1 MKKILAILLTLIFTF
16 SCFSVLGTSTAFAE
30 QSAGQELVKS
40 DFEKDYESGSTHWVS
55 TIAGK
60 ESVEIKKEEN
70 EDVYYA
76 RVSNIKTAE
85 VGMFT
90 TPFELYTGNEYEL
103 SFEFRTP
110 KTRDN
115 GYNLGGTAYQ
125 PAFGL
130 FEVEANSDK
139 SEVVSGNKFVP
150 VDTFYAYH
158 TSNIK
163 RRTGF
168 SGNWTITTGEETSR
182 TVTVYDN
189 PSSYIRYNTDG
200 YNDLISA
207 KDATEV
213 YKNWAKVTFKFNAVA
228 KEEGELSQTAA
239 FAFFYNI
246 ANNSDLVFDIKNVKL
261 ICTKGSDGTVI
272 PEEPEV
278 NPNAPGELKAP
289 VTVLNTDG
297 EAHPYAADLGVI
309 DAKGTK
315 NSNGTYTFTINYDA
329 MEGVNSFEG
338 WFDGETLLSTEETYT
353 STADVNAEDVKAKI
367 ICRSVISG
375 GLGFESHTEKTSLAV
390 QPEKQGTL
398 LYEDK
403 WGLWS
408 IYGKNG
414 HYETDTNTFTRYA
427 YYMSDSARE
436 SVYNAETGTFNRD
449 KSVTIRPYSGNSMFG
464 FDARGRSIV
473 RKLDNL
479 KPNTEYQLSFYSYNL
494 SKWDFLERVTVANT
508 YDLLTKTIASSET
521 SYTVD
526 NVKVY
531 GYYKEDLAETDIRYN
546 TPKIADEN
554 KVQKWTKITVNFKT
568 DNNTEF
574 YLHLATSNN
583 GYDALTSTKHYIDN
597 LTVCEVEIPDSF
609 EKSVEYKGAAIRRGD
624 DKTPQALRVK
634 FEIPNSITNLY
645 NDNGYS
651 LKEYGALV
659 AYDQNLNGTE
669 LNFDTSAKYFKG
681 VAYNEEDGTNKVFA
695 TTATGSVVSFALYNI
710 GVTNGTTDYSA
721 YNKEFV
727 VRPYSIYI
735 DESGNEYIYYA
746 NSESISLF
754 DVVDAILDQS
764 TLESVKP
771 SGLTGYLSD
780 VITARNILSG
790 EAYDAY
796 KAAGRN
802 IYSQNDSMGGLTLND
817 LGENLPI
824 HTELQAEYLTGE
836 YADIANFA
844 SGVAEL
850 SRPMPI
856 TFSWNDTN
864 STGTLY
870 RYLLTVSENSDLSNP
885 LVYATADNSIDIY
898 NFKIGTDY
906 YWNVTAIYSDGIV
919 VSDVD
924 KFSTEATGPRNL
936 YISGTTNARDLGGWT
951 INGKQTNQGV
961 IFRSSQIDYITVE
974 GRNTLINELGVK
986 TEIDIR
992 ESKEAVNTLP
1002 DDLNYNAFH
1011 TKSHI
1016 FKDSKE
1022 TIKKFFGVLGNKANY
1037 PIIFHCKIGTDRT
1050 GMMGFLLNAL
1060 LGASEEQL
1068 YTDYLYS
1075 NFGYIAG
1082 ARDREVIDGYL
1093 EVINAAE
1100 GETFAEKTYNYLVN
1114 LGVNSEHMDTF
1125 IEMMTK

>member
-1 MKKILAILLTLIFTF
+1 
-16 SCFSVLGTSTAFAE
+16 
-30 QSAGQELVKS
+30 
-40 DFEKDYESGSTHWVS
+40 
-55 TIAGK
+55 
-60 ESVEIKKEEN
+60 
-70 EDVYYA
+70 
-76 RVSNIKTAE
+76 
-85 VGMFT
+85 
-90 TPFELYTGNEYEL
+90 
-103 SFEFRTP
+103 
-110 KTRDN
+110 
-115 GYNLGGTAYQ
+115 
-125 PAFGL
+125 
-130 FEVEANSDK
+130 
-139 SEVVSGNKFVP
+139 
-150 VDTFYAYH
+150 
-158 TSNIK
+158 
-163 RRTGF
+163 
-168 SGNWTITTGEETSR
+168 
-182 TVTVYDN
+182 
-189 PSSYIRYNTDG
+189 
-200 YNDLISA
+200 
-207 KDATEV
+207 
-213 YKNWAKVTFKFNAVA
+213 
-228 KEEGELSQTAA
+228 
-239 FAFFYNI
+239 
-246 ANNSDLVFDIKNVKL
+246 
-261 ICTKGSDGTVI
+261 
-272 PEEPEV
+272 
-278 NPNAPGELKAP
+278 
-289 VTVLNTDG
+289 
-297 EAHPYAADLGVI
+297 
-309 DAKGTK
+309 
-315 NSNGTYTFTINYDA
+315 
-329 MEGVNSFEG
+329 
-338 WFDGETLLSTEETYT
+338 
-353 STADVNAEDVKAKI
+353 
-367 ICRSVISG
+367 
-375 GLGFESHTEKTSLAV
+375 
-390 QPEKQGTL
+390 
-398 LYEDK
+398 
-403 WGLWS
+403 
-408 IYGKNG
+408 
-414 HYETDTNTFTRYA
+414 
-427 YYMSDSARE
+427 
-436 SVYNAETGTFNRD
+436 
-449 KSVTIRPYSGNSMFG
+449 
-464 FDARGRSIV
+464 
-473 RKLDNL
+473 
-479 KPNTEYQLSFYSYNL
+479 
-494 SKWDFLERVTVANT
+494 
-508 YDLLTKTIASSET
+508 
-521 SYTVD
+521 
-526 NVKVY
+526 
-531 GYYKEDLAETDIRYN
+531 
-546 TPKIADEN
+546 IADES
-554 KVQKWTKITVNFKT
+554 KVLNWNKITVNFKT
-568 DNNTEF
+568 DDNTEL
-574 YLHLATSNN
+574 YLHLATSN
-583 GYDALTSTKHYIDN
+583 GYDAASTSHHYIDN

-681 VAYNEEDGTNKVFA
+681 VAYNKEDGTNKVFA

-721 YNKEFV
+721 YDKEFV

-754 DVVDAILDQS
+754 DVVDAILDKS

-1100 GETFAEKTYNYLVN
+1100 GETFAEKTYNHLVN
-1114 LGVNSEHMDTF
+1114 LGVNAEHMNTF